1 MLQNYK
7 YDIAKSVKEC
17 YYEIV
22 IGNVTENDSE
32 TIPKLTRGKQ
42 KEKRGMVMKKKLL
55 STLLCVSMVSA
66 MLVGCGSEASSDS
79 TETKETTAAES
90 TADDTT
96 TAETTADDTASAE
109 GGKVYYLNFKPEV
122 DEAWQEIAAA
132 YTAETGVEVKV
143 VTAASGTYEEVLK
156 SEIAGSDAPTL
167 FQINGPIGYQTWK
180 DYCMDLT
187 DTDLYANL
195 SDKSLAVTG
204 DDGKAYGIPYTVEAY
219 GIIYN
224 DSIMQAYFAMDGA
237 VVTSVDEINSFDTLK
252 AVVEDMQSKA
262 ADLGIDGVFASTSLM
277 PGEDWRWQTHLAN
290 LPIYFEYQDKG
301 VSDLDEIEFTY
312 SENFKNIFDLYINNS
327 TCAPGLLGSK
337 DVSSSMAEFAL
348 GQCAMV
354 QNGNW
359 GWGQISGVDGN
370 VVAEE
375 DVKFLPIYVGAGD
388 EANQGLCTG
397 TENFWCV
404 NSQASAADQQAT
416 LDFCNW
422 LISSDAGKDYM
433 VNTLGNAAP
442 FSTFSDDEKPS
453 DPLAQEMYRYM
464 ESGKTSV
471 TWNFTS
477 FPSQDF
483 KDDFGAALLEY
494 CNGNMTWDDVANTV
508 VTRWAE
514 EKAAIA
520 E

>member
-1 MLQNYK
+1 
-7 YDIAKSVKEC
+7 
-17 YYEIV
+17 
-22 IGNVTENDSE
+22 
-32 TIPKLTRGKQ
+32 
-42 KEKRGMVMKKKLL
+42 MKKKVISALL
-55 STLLCVSMVSA
+55 SVAMISSLLIGCSSNNAEAPAEKAEASA
-66 MLVGCGSEASSDS
+66 ETEKAEEPDKEAETSEAS
-79 TETKETTAAES
+79 AEAGS
-90 TADDTT
+90 
-96 TAETTADDTASAE
+96 
-109 GGKVYYLNFKPEV
+109 VYYLNFKPEV
-122 DEAWQEIAAA
+122 DEQWQEIAAA
-132 YTAETGVEVKV
+132 YTEETGVPVKV

-167 FQINGPIGYQTWK
+167 FQINGPVGYNSWK

-187 DTDLYANL
+187 DTELYKNL

-204 DDGKAYGIPYTVEAY
+204 SDGGVYGVPYTVESY

-224 DSIMQAYFAMDGA
+224 DEIMQKYFAMDGA
-237 VVTSVDEINSFDTLK
+237 VVKSVDEIGSFDTLK
-252 AVVEDMQSKA
+252 AVVEDMQAKKD
-262 ADLGIDGVFASTSLM
+262 DLGIDGVFASTSLL

-290 LPIYFEYQDKG
+290 IPVYYEYKDKG
-301 VSDLDEIEFTY
+301 VTDLDDLEFTY

-327 TCAPGLLGSK
+327 TCAPTLLGSK
-337 DVSSSMAEFAL
+337 AVTDSMAEFAL

-370 VVAEE
+370 VVTEE
-375 DVKFLPIYVGAGD
+375 NVKFMPIYIGAAG

-404 NSQASAADQQAT
+404 NSQTSEANQKAT
-416 LDFCNW
+416 LDFVNW

-442 FSTFSDDEKPS
+442 FTTFGDDEKPQ
-453 DPLAQEMYRYM
+453 DPLAKEMFRYM
-464 ESGKTSV
+464 ENGKTSV
-471 TWNFTS
+471 SWNFTT

-494 CNGNMTWDDVANTV
+494 CNGNMTWDEVADTV

-514 EKAAIA
+514 EKAATK
-520 E
+520 

>member
-1 MLQNYK
+1 
-7 YDIAKSVKEC
+7 
-17 YYEIV
+17 
-22 IGNVTENDSE
+22 
-32 TIPKLTRGKQ
+32 
-42 KEKRGMVMKKKLL
+42 MKKKVISALL
-55 STLLCVSMVSA
+55 SVAMISSLLI
-66 MLVGCGSEASSDS
+66 GCGNNTEAPAEKAEAG
-79 TETKETTAAES
+79 TETEKAEEPAKEAE
-90 TADDTT
+90 
-96 TAETTADDTASAE
+96 ASAE
-109 GGKVYYLNFKPEV
+109 SGSVYYLNFKPEV
-122 DEAWQEIAAA
+122 DEQWQEIATA
-132 YTAETGVEVKV
+132 YTEETGVPVKV

-167 FQINGPIGYQTWK
+167 FQINGPVGYNSWK

-187 DTDLYANL
+187 DTELYKNL

-204 DDGKAYGIPYTVEAY
+204 SDGGVYGVPYTVESY

-224 DSIMQAYFAMDGA
+224 DEIMQKYFAMDGA
-237 VVTSVDEINSFDTLK
+237 VVKSVDEIGSFDTLK
-252 AVVEDMQSKA
+252 AVVEDMQAKKD
-262 ADLGIDGVFASTSLM
+262 DLGIDGVFASTSLL

-290 LPIYFEYQDKG
+290 IPVYYEYKDKG
-301 VSDLDEIEFTY
+301 VTDLDDLEFTY

-327 TCAPGLLGSK
+327 TCAPTLLGSK
-337 DVSSSMAEFAL
+337 AVTDSMAEFAL

-370 VVAEE
+370 VVTEE
-375 DVKFLPIYVGAGD
+375 NVKFMPIYIGAAG

-404 NSQASAADQQAT
+404 NSQTSEANQKAT
-416 LDFCNW
+416 LDFVNW

-442 FSTFSDDEKPS
+442 FTTFGDDEKPQ
-453 DPLAQEMYRYM
+453 DPLAKEMFRYM
-464 ESGKTSV
+464 ENGKTSV
-471 TWNFTS
+471 SWNFTT

-494 CNGNMTWDDVANTV
+494 CNGNMTWDEVADTV

-514 EKAAIA
+514 EKAATK
-520 E
+520 